1 MFYFWSRHGT
11 THTTFASAVYALT
24 ASTSSTRLA
33 HARAASDT
41 AATNR
46 GGIATVAFTGARL
59 QQRHRSNRLCTSD
72 VWRRVARRV
81 RPLPAVG
88 SATVSTLFADLSDV
102 SDCLATFEEPLF
114 IVGGLSVHLVAMPSV
129 DDMSVSQLVDLLAD
143 YGLAYHVPA
152 HTHDLRGLLD
162 VVASRNDLR
171 PPSVDVIDVGLS
183 DHRLLRWPV
192 SKRRPTPVCTTTVV
206 RP

>member
-1 MFYFWSRHGT
+1 
-11 THTTFASAVYALT
+11 
-24 ASTSSTRLA
+24 
-33 HARAASDT
+33 
-41 AATNR
+41 
-46 GGIATVAFTGARL
+46 
-59 QQRHRSNRLCTSD
+59 
-72 VWRRVARRV
+72 
-81 RPLPAVG
+81 
-88 SATVSTLFADLSDV
+88 VSTLFADLSDV